1 MDTGQHAEAV
11 AAMLADL
18 EEAERLLTALHGK
31 AMELGDDEII
41 EFLDS
46 ELFWKLQAAGNHLR
60 ERFGVEQIYGE
71 GV

>member
-1 MDTGQHAEAV
+1 MDTDQHAEAV
-11 AAMLADL
+11 
-18 EEAERLLTALHGK
+18 TALHTK
-31 AMELGDDEII
+31 ALELGDDEII

>member
-1 MDTGQHAEAV
+1 
-11 AAMLADL
+11 
-18 EEAERLLTALHGK
+18 
-31 AMELGDDEII
+31 MELGDDEII